1 MFFFVFFSEAAVNF
15 SACQSKGSEV
25 PAVTKDIKESLTEN
39 DKPFERLSS
48 DDVASI
54 SIYEASLKSDII
66 LLEDE
71 ALQMISLLNKLEVCG
86 KAEEEE
92 RIGQMVQIK
101 IEKSEGSSVIVKC
114 FYPYVMIDN
123 ICYEA
128 EYEPLENINKF
139 VNNIIKR

>member
-1 MFFFVFFSEAAVNF
+1 
-15 SACQSKGSEV
+15 
-25 PAVTKDIKESLTEN
+25 
-39 DKPFERLSS
+39 
-48 DDVASI
+48 
-54 SIYEASLKSDII
+54 
-66 LLEDE
+66 
-71 ALQMISLLNKLEVCG
+71 LLNKLEVCG

-139 VNNIIKR
+139 VNNIIKQ